1 MLSEVLVA
9 GSPAV
14 ESCVGCV
21 TKRIEVVSCC
31 IDVGL
36 SKGDGVG
43 VGLGEGDG
51 VGVAVGVAVPIDSFM
66 AASIWAC
73 VTAPAVGVAVPIDSF
88 MAASIWACV
97 TAPSNLAG

>member
-1 MLSEVLVA
+1 VLSEVLAA
-9 GSPAV
+9 GPPAV

-21 TKRIEVVSCC
+21 TKRIEVVSCG
-31 IDVGL
+31 I
-36 SKGDGVG
+36 G

-51 VGVAVGVAVPIDSFM
+51 VGVAVGVAVPI
-66 AASIWAC
+66 AA
-73 VTAPAVGVAVPIDSF
+73 F